1 VTKIL
6 VIDDDPILRGA
17 VTEWLG
23 VEGFEVLSAEDG
35 IVGVKYA
42 YDNVPNLILCDTSV
56 PHLDG
61 YGVLLEIRANP
72 ATSNTPIIF
81 TGTKKS
87 EKKFHPSL
95 SFDADEFI
103 PKPFTQSELLQAIHT
118 RLQKKSLEQLEL
130 ERQVAQLEQA
140 LASQEEQRLLKAKM
154 IAMVVHDFRNPLA
167 SILSSSNLVRDYVD
181 RMDEQR
187 RLTHMNRIDASVRYL
202 ISMLDEMLVLAQI
215 DSGSL
220 VFSPVSLDPGFLL
233 QQIVEEFQ
241 LIHINSH
248 KISFENS
255 LEVQVIADPRLLR
268 QIVSNLISNA
278 VKYSPSGGVVHVTLD
293 NNHQQLILKV
303 IDHGIGI
310 SDVDQASFL
319 DAFHRGSNVGNIPG
333 TGLGLTIVKRAVE
346 LCQGD
351 IQVESQIGS
360 GTTMTVILPMTEAG
374 TSQSLS
380 IA

>member
-6 VIDDDPILRGA
+6 VIDDDPVLCGEVA
-17 VTEWLG
+17 DWLG

-42 YDNVPNLILCDTSV
+42 YDNVPQLIVCDISV

-81 TGTKKS
+81 TGAKKS
-87 EKKFHPSL
+87 EKKLHLGL

-118 RLQKKSLEQLEL
+118 RLQKKSLEQMEL

-167 SILSSSNLVRDYVD
+167 SILSSSNLVRDYAD

-187 RLTHMNRIDASVRYL
+187 RFMHMNRIDASVRYL
-202 ISMLDEMLVLAQI
+202 ISMLDELLVLAQI

-220 VFSPVSLDPGFLL
+220 VFTPVSLDLGYLL
-233 QQIVEEFQ
+233 QKIVEEFQ
-241 LIHINSH
+241 LININSH

-255 LEVQVIADPRLLR
+255 LEVQVIADSRLLR

-278 VKYSPSGGVVHVTLD
+278 VKYSPSGGVVRVTLD
-293 NNHQQLILKV
+293 KNNQQLVLKV

-319 DAFHRGSNVGNIPG
+319 DAFQRGSNVGNIPG

-346 LCQGD
+346 LCGGD

-360 GTTMTVILPMTEAG
+360 GTTMTVVLPMIDAG
-374 TSQSLS
+374 TSKSLS